1 MIDHLRAYPM
11 VVLLIPVVAAI
22 LLWRFFSP
30 SPPSDEEE
38 HAYPFVLLSMP
49 KSTAKCVRYKARVLP
64 RGEVFLY
71 ILRDS
76 ACAMPPQYG
85 DTIVAYTRIERE
97 GTIAR
102 AFVSRYRLL
111 PSSDPNHTP
120 PLQWRL
126 YRRLNEAGLSGEKLA
141 TVGALTLGYKDDI
154 DPEVRRAFQA
164 SGAAHVLAV
173 SGLHTGIIYAL
184 LIGLLT
190 LGGRYKPLH
199 EDRIHRCT
207 LSLIIIGAMWGYAW
221 LTGMTPSV
229 VRAVLMLTLVE
240 IGHMLYRR
248 AFSLN
253 TIAAAAVLILFVRP
267 TDLFSISFQLS
278 FAATAAIVLLVNKIL
293 PRYYGSNRSLPT
305 HGVPGAL
312 AKYISGLVV
321 VSLAAQIGTL
331 PITLYT
337 FGQFSTYFL
346 LTNMIVLPLATLLV
360 PCGMLSIALGGT
372 APGLIV
378 GKLTNGLAWFLNR
391 SVQWIESWPF
401 STVEGHINGL
411 MVGIYYIIIV
421 FFIGLFAFS
430 KKKQ

>member
-38 HAYPFVLLSMP
+38 HAYPFVLQSMP

-76 ACAMPPQYG
+76 ACATPPQYG

-102 AFVSRYRLL
+102 AFVSRYLLL

-126 YRRLNEAGLSGEKLA
+126 YRRLSEAGLSGEELA

-253 TIAAAAVLILFVRP
+253 TIAAAAVLILFVQP
-267 TDLFSISFQLS
+267 TDLFSVSFQLS

-372 APGLIV
+372 APGLMV
-378 GKLTNGLAWFLNR
+378 GKLTNCLAWFLNY

>member
-1 MIDHLRAYPM
+1 MLI
-11 VVLLIPVVAAI
+11 LLLPVVAAI
-22 LLWRFFSP
+22 LLWHSITP
-30 SPPSDEEE
+30 SPTSDEEE
-38 HAYPFVLLSMP
+38 YAYPFVLLSMP

-76 ACAMPPQYG
+76 ACATPPQYG

-97 GTIAR
+97 GTVAR

-111 PSSDPNHTP
+111 PAADHTP

-126 YRRLNEAGLSGEKLA
+126 YHRLSEAGLNGEELA

-154 DPEVRRAFQA
+154 DPEVRRAFQV

-199 EDRIHRCT
+199 ENRIHRCT
-207 LSLIIIGAMWGYAW
+207 LSLIIIVAMWGYAW

-229 VRAVLMLTLVE
+229 VRAVQMLTLVE

-267 TDLFSISFQLS
+267 TDLFSVSFQLS
-278 FAATAAIVLLVNKIL
+278 FAATAAILLLVNKIL
-293 PRYYGSNRSLPT
+293 PRYYRSNRALPT

-312 AKYISGLVV
+312 AKYISGLVI

-360 PCGMLSIALGGT
+360 PCGMLSIALGGSGI
-372 APGLIV
+372 GLIV